1 MLDEAAAAIA
11 QTRAEAP
18 AIGTAMRAR
27 EDIHHPVSKP
37 SHEPQPSAGTLRD
50 RFAQWRNRLV
60 ASRRFQRWA
69 AAFPLTRHVAR
80 SRAARLFD
88 LCAGFVYSQILY
100 ACVRLK
106 LLEFLDTQPRTV
118 TEVAR
123 AVGLPE
129 DGARRLLSGAAA
141 LGLAERRPD
150 GRYALSMDGAALL
163 GNPGALAMIAHHP
176 HFYDDLRDPVALL
189 RGEAGETALSRYW
202 GYARGENPAALSPD
216 EIGAYTELM
225 AASQSLIAEDILDAY
240 DLSRHRSLMD
250 VGGGDGAFI
259 EAVARRHPGLNLIL
273 FDLPAVT
280 GEAAQRMEHAGLSD
294 RVNIA
299 RGDFF
304 RDPLPT
310 GADAITLVR
319 VLLDHDDASALGIL
333 RRAHE
338 ALPPGGVLIVAETL
352 SDVRGAEKISDAYF
366 GLYLLAMGKGRP
378 RSVTEIHNLMMQAGF
393 SDIRLQ
399 RTRRPL
405 LTQLVTG
412 MR

>member
-1 MLDEAAAAIA
+1 
-11 QTRAEAP
+11 
-18 AIGTAMRAR
+18 MR
-27 EDIHHPVSKP
+27 
-37 SHEPQPSAGTLRD
+37 LRD
-50 RFAQWRNRLV
+50 RLARWRNRLV
-60 ASRRFQRWA
+60 ASRHFQRWA
-69 AAFPLTRHVAR
+69 AAFPLTRPVAR
-80 SRAARLFD
+80 NRAARLFD

-106 LLEFLDTQPRTV
+106 LLELLDTQPRTV

-129 DGARRLLSGAAA
+129 DGARRLLAGAAA
-141 LGLAERRPD
+141 LGLAEARD
-150 GRYALSMDGAALL
+150 NARYGLSMDGAALL

-202 GYARGENPAALSPD
+202 GYARGENPAALGPD
-216 EIGAYTELM
+216 QIGAYTQLM
-225 AASQSLIAEDILDAY
+225 AASQSLIAEDILDAC
-240 DLSRHRSLMD
+240 DLSRYRCVMD

-259 EAVARRHPGLNLIL
+259 EAVAQRYPGLNLML

-280 GEAAQRMEHAGLSD
+280 GQAAQRMQHAGLSE

-299 RGDFF
+299 SGDFF

-310 GADAITLVR
+310 GAEAISLVR

-352 SDVRGAEKISDAYF
+352 SGVRGAEKISDAYF

-378 RSVTEIHNLMMQAGF
+378 RSVPEIRNLMMEAGF
-393 SDIRLQ
+393 FNIRPQ
-399 RTRRPL
+399 HTRRPL

-412 MR
+412 TR

>member
-1 MLDEAAAAIA
+1 M
-11 QTRAEAP
+11 Q
-18 AIGTAMRAR
+18 AR
-27 EDIHHPVSKP
+27 EDIHHPVSK
-37 SHEPQPSAGTLRD
+37 SACELQTPPGTLRD
-50 RFAQWRNRLV
+50 RFARWRNRLV
-60 ASRRFQRWA
+60 ASRQFQRWA
-69 AAFPLTRHVAR
+69 AAFPLTRQVAR

-106 LLEFLDTQPRTV
+106 LLEFLDAQPRN
-118 TEVAR
+118 VADV
-123 AVGLPE
+123 AHALSLPE

-163 GNPGALAMIAHHP
+163 GNPGALAMIKHHP

-216 EIGAYTELM
+216 EIGEYTQLM
-225 AASQSLIAEDILDAY
+225 AASQSLITEDILNAY
-240 DLSRHRSLMD
+240 DLSRHRLLMD

-259 EAVARRHPGLNLIL
+259 EVVAQHHPQLNLML

-280 GEAAQRMEHAGLSD
+280 GRAVQRMEHAGLSE
-294 RVNIA
+294 RVKIA
-299 RGDFF
+299 SGDFF

-319 VLLDHDDASALGIL
+319 VLLDHDDASALRIL

-338 ALPPGGVLIVAETL
+338 ALPPKGVLIVAETL
-352 SDVRGAEKISDAYF
+352 SGVRGAEKISDAYF

-378 RSVTEIHNLMMQAGF
+378 RSVAEIHNLMMEAGF
-393 SDIRLQ
+393 SDIRPQ

-405 LTQLVTG
+405 LTQLITG
-412 MR
+412 TR

>member
-1 MLDEAAAAIA
+1 M
-11 QTRAEAP
+11 Q
-18 AIGTAMRAR
+18 AR
-27 EDIHHPVSKP
+27 EDTHHPVSKP
-37 SHEPQPSAGTLRD
+37 SRGPQPSARTLRD

-69 AAFPLTRHVAR
+69 ASFPLTRHVAR

-123 AVGLPE
+123 ALGLPE
-129 DGARRLLSGAAA
+129 EGARRLLSGAAA
-141 LGLAERRPD
+141 LGLAEARSD

-163 GNPGALAMIAHHP
+163 GNPGALAMIAHHS

-202 GYARGENPAALSPD
+202 GYARGENPASLSSD
-216 EIGAYTELM
+216 ETGQYTELM

-259 EAVARRHPGLNLIL
+259 EAVAQHHPGLNLIL

-299 RGDFF
+299 SGDFF
-304 RDPLPT
+304 RDPLPA

-319 VLLDHDDASALGIL
+319 VLLDHDDASALKIL
-333 RRAHE
+333 RRARE
-338 ALPPGGVLIVAETL
+338 ALRPGGVLIVAETL
-352 SDVRGAEKISDAYF
+352 SGVRGAEKISDAYF

-378 RSVTEIHNLMMQAGF
+378 RCVTEIHNLMMEAGF

-399 RTRRPL
+399 HTRRPL